1 MSWPIV
7 GTVVGPT
14 LTMSK
19 ADLHLHSRFS
29 DRPSEWIL
37 RKLGIPDSLSDPRKL
52 YESLRANG
60 HDFVTLTDHNTLGA
74 AQELRG
80 LEGFIPGMEITT
92 YFPEDR
98 CKVHLL
104 AWNLGAAE
112 AAEVEKL
119 RPNLYELSAFLRKE
133 RLVHAVAH
141 PLIHL
146 DGKMKADHFEKLI
159 LLFQVFEQINGLR
172 APLGQEVA
180 YACCRALTE
189 KKIQELAKR
198 HNLEPVGATPWRKS
212 WMGGSNDHCGL
223 YAGRVWTEVPGRHDA
238 GSFLRAVESGEGIVH
253 GEGADPARLVNGL
266 FHVIFDYLRFKV
278 GHQAPRGSALILRVL
293 NRFLEGENPLE
304 ITFLDKARYAVEM
317 VTSGRIFEF
326 WKSPEGGLSKELSAY
341 LTRPSTREELQRVLE
356 TEHVPERRS
365 FRLASKVMNDVGF
378 QIVTRFLKKA
388 EKGDFLGGLE
398 PLAGVLP
405 LGLATAPYLYSFHT
419 LRNDRKMWGEV
430 SQRFLGQRPENL
442 QNHLRAW
449 LTDTL
454 EDVNGVARTIRTM
467 AAAGR
472 NCGADITIVTSRP
485 GFSPEAGV
493 ENFQPVGVFTIP
505 EYDLQ
510 QLSFPP
516 ILELVDHIAQRGY
529 TELILSTPGPM
540 GLAGLL
546 AANILGLRTS
556 AIYHTDFPQ
565 YARFLSEDDPLVEGI
580 AWNYMHWFYS
590 QMDRVYVNSQS
601 YLNRWVE
608 KGLAREKLAI
618 LPRGLDT
625 EQFSTRHRKSN
636 FWVQRGAKDKVA
648 LYVGRISKEKELDFL
663 ARVAGRMRDGAGVT
677 FAFVGEGPFLSEL
690 KRKVPQGIFTGVLHG
705 EQLSQAYASAD
716 LFVFPSTTDT
726 YGNVVVEAMASGLP
740 VVVSDQ
746 GGPGELLRDPQD
758 GRQVA
763 TGDVGNWVSA
773 IEQLIH
779 AKNGDQEREARRQR
793 TVLGRS
799 WNDAFQRFWN
809 DAVCE

>member
-1 MSWPIV
+1 
-7 GTVVGPT
+7 
-14 LTMSK
+14 MSK
-19 ADLHLHSRFS
+19 ADLHLHSRYS

-37 RKLGIPDSLSDPRKL
+37 RKLGIPDSLSNPRKL
-52 YESLRANG
+52 YEVLRAGG

-74 AQELRG
+74 AKDLKG
-80 LEGFIPGMEITT
+80 LEGFIPGIEITT

-104 AWNLGAAE
+104 AWNLGDKEAE
-112 AAEVEKL
+112 EIERL
-119 RPNLYELSAFLRKE
+119 RPNIFELAAFLRQE
-133 RLVHAVAH
+133 AIVHAVAH
-141 PLIHL
+141 PLLHL
-146 DGKMKADHFEKLI
+146 DGKMKPDHFEKLI
-159 LLFQVFEQINGLR
+159 LLFQLFEKTNGLR
-172 APLGQEVA
+172 SPFGQEVA
-180 YACCRALTE
+180 YACCSSLSE
-189 KKIQELAKR
+189 KKIRELSER
-198 HNLEPVGATPWRKS
+198 HGLEPVGATPWKKS

-223 YAGRVWTEVPGRHDA
+223 YAGRVWTEVA
-238 GSFLRAVESGEGIVH
+238 GARDVESFLRGVEGGAGVVH
-253 GEGADPARLVNGL
+253 GTGGDPARLVNGL
-266 FHVIFDYLRFKV
+266 FHVIFDYLREKV
-278 GHQAPRGSALILRVL
+278 GHQAPRGSDLLLRVI
-293 NRFLEGENPLE
+293 NRFLAGENPLE
-304 ITFLDKARYAVEM
+304 ISFLDKARYAVEM
-317 VTSGRIFEF
+317 VASGKVFEF

-341 LTRPSTREELQRVLE
+341 LTRSTTRQELQRVLE
-356 TEHVPERRS
+356 SEPVPERRS

-405 LGLATAPYLYSFHT
+405 LSLATAPYLYSFHA

-430 SQRFLGQRPENL
+430 SERFLGQRPKNL
-442 QNHLRAW
+442 QNHCRGW
-449 LTDTL
+449 FTDTL

-472 NCGADITIVTSRP
+472 ASGADITILTSRP
-485 GFSPEAGV
+485 GFCPEEGV
-493 ENFQPVGVFTIP
+493 VNFQPVGVFTIP

-510 QLSFPP
+510 KLSFPP
-516 ILELVDHIAQRGY
+516 ILEVVDHVAQKGY

-546 AANILGLRTS
+546 AANVLGLRTS

-565 YARFLSEDDPLVEGI
+565 YARFLSEDDPLVEGM

-601 YLNRWVE
+601 YLERWVD

-625 EQFSTRHRKSN
+625 ELFSTSHRKED
-636 FWVQRGAKDKVA
+636 FWKRRGAKAKVA

-663 ARVAGRMRDGAGVT
+663 ARVATGMGKNEAIS
-677 FAFVGEGPFLSEL
+677 FAFVGEGPFLEEL
-690 KRKVPQGIFTGVLHG
+690 KRKVPQGIFTGVLRG
-705 EQLSQAYASAD
+705 EALSQAYASAD

-746 GGPGELLRDPQD
+746 GGPSELLRDSQD
-758 GRQVA
+758 GEKVV
-763 TGDVGNWVSA
+763 TGDVGKWISA
-773 IEQLIH
+773 IERLSLGQNSV
-779 AKNGDQEREARRQR
+779 KEREARRQR
-793 TVLGRS
+793 TVMGRS
-799 WNDAFQRFWN
+799 WSDAFDRFWN
-809 DAVCE
+809 DALL